1 MKVLPAIDL
10 KNGRC
15 VRLVQG
21 RAEDETVYSDDPVAV
36 ARRWAASGA
45 AEIHMVNLD
54 GAFEGD
60 AAARNMAIVEQVCAA
75 VDTPV
80 ELGGGIRSLDA
91 IERAIKIGVRHV
103 VLGTVLVTDPDLLPA
118 ALERYGD
125 AIVVGIDAADGR
137 VAIRGWRE
145 VAPLLA
151 TDLARQV
158 TAAGVK
164 RIVFTDI
171 GRDGMLAGPNLAAL
185 REMAAAALPAGI
197 IASGG
202 VSSLADLQALQQ
214 LEPLGV
220 EGVIIG
226 KALYTG
232 AVDLDAAVAL
242 LQKGTE

>member
-54 GAFEGD
+54 GAFESD
-60 AAARNMAIVEQVCAA
+60 AATRNMAIVEQVCAT
-75 VDTPV
+75 VDTPI

-91 IERAIKIGVRHV
+91 IERAITSGARHV
-103 VLGTVLVTDPDLLPA
+103 VLGTALVTDPDLLPA
-118 ALERYGD
+118 ALEKYGD
-125 AIVVGIDAADGR
+125 AIVVGIDAVDGR

-151 TDLARQV
+151 TDLARRV
-158 TAAGVK
+158 AAAGVR

-171 GRDGMLAGPNLAAL
+171 GRDGMLAGPNLQAL
-185 REMAAAALPAGI
+185 REMAAAATPAGI

-202 VSSLADLQALQQ
+202 VSSPDDLRALQQ